1 MAKPV
6 QLSNGRS
13 WQTQRAA
20 KAHFKEILN
29 RQVDGQ
35 RVTTSTDHNDLLAL
49 LEAYDHE
56 IPEHTK
62 KSGSGVDHFFRDSDQ
77 EHNGLKSCFY
87 VKRSDDTS
95 IDFSY
100 LRAVE
105 KSSRK

>member
-6 QLSNGRS
+6 QLSNGRL
-13 WQTQRAA
+13 WQTQSAA

-29 RQVDGQ
+29 RHVDGQ
-35 RVTTSTDHNDLLAL
+35 RVTAPADHSDLLAL

-56 IPEHTK
+56 IPEHAK
-62 KSGSGVDHFFRDSDQ
+62 KSGSGVDHFIRDRDQ
-77 EHNGLKSCFY
+77 EHNGLTSCFY
-87 VKRSDDTS
+87 IKRTDDTS

>member
-13 WQTQRAA
+13 WHTQSAA

-29 RQVDGQ
+29 RHVDGQ
-35 RVTTSTDHNDLLAL
+35 RVIASADHSDLLAL
-49 LEAYDHE
+49 LEAYDLE
-56 IPEHTK
+56 IPEHAK
-62 KSGSGVDHFFRDSDQ
+62 KSGSGVAHFFRDRDQ
-77 EHNGLKSCFY
+77 EHNGLTSCFF
-87 VKRSDDTS
+87 VRRTDDTS

>member
-1 MAKPV
+1 MSKPV

-13 WQTQRAA
+13 WQTQSAA
-20 KAHFKEILN
+20 KAHFKEMLN
-29 RQVDGQ
+29 RHTDGQ
-35 RVTTSTDHNDLLAL
+35 RVTALADHSDLLAL

-56 IPEHTK
+56 TPEHAK
-62 KSGSGVDHFFRDSDQ
+62 KSGSGVDHFVRDRDQ
-77 EHNGLKSCFY
+77 EHGGLTSCFY
-87 VKRSDDTS
+87 VKRTDGSS